1 MERIVKN
8 VFNMIQMYNYLVYDE
23 HLEFDNFSIKK
34 IPFEKYLVEVFNIEY
49 TSTVEDINVSIKKIN
64 LFANKKIKLEEK
76 LVSYFEDFSPEDIYA
91 SYIITNYN
99 WIKKYKN
106 VDFIFDLSRLFNQI
120 IENIINLKSE
130 KNYTK
135 KIINITYYWPFII
148 AKAIKNN
155 LKNDDLYYSSIGYFL
170 FSKIPQNKILSNNT
184 EYRKYINLVG
194 EKIYRIYLIDILRII
209 KNDAFD
215 KSYKFNKFVFAI
227 KYTNIFNS
235 IELEDYALR
244 FAKMNVFD
252 ESIYLKLKEL
262 NSKYADEYISQMVMN
277 EVRL

>member
-8 VFNMIQMYNYLVYDE
+8 VFNMIQMYNYLVYDKR
-23 HLEFDNFSIKK
+23 LEFDNFSIKK
-34 IPFEKYLVEVFNIEY
+34 IPFEEYLVELFNIEY
-49 TSTVEDINVSIKKIN
+49 TSTVEDINASIKKIN

-120 IENIINLKSE
+120 IKNIINLKSE
-130 KNYTK
+130 KNHTK

-155 LKNDDLYYSSIGYFL
+155 LKNDDLYYPSIGYFL
-170 FSKIPQNKILSNNT
+170 FSKIPQNKILSNNA

-194 EKIYRIYLIDILRII
+194 EKIYRIYLIDILKII

-215 KSYKFNKFVFAI
+215 KSYKFNKFVFI
-227 KYTNIFNS
+227 INYTNIFNS
-235 IELEDYALR
+235 IELENYALR

-277 EVRL
+277 EVKL